1 MKKGITKALAM
12 FCATAMIV
20 SVFSFSV
27 FADEGDEEQNEQNIS
42 EEEEPETPA
51 DPQLGG
57 EEIELPFAPAP
68 ELNNQ
73 EQEQN
78 QEPTRNSTI
87 TLDQDYIDNH
97 DGHMPVEPGVYD
109 LAENITVSATADV
122 VTQDAQITINL
133 NGHTILYTGTTSM
146 YVLGKVRGTDGD
158 NAVPGGDVSPIDIL
172 ISGVVLTINGE
183 GTISGAGTTGYGSV
197 DFWINGSGV
206 GIDKDN
212 KGNPTGR
219 GGCVL
224 IEWGSKMIL
233 NGGTITGFEAQDDGG
248 AICASNG
255 AEFVMNGGE
264 ITNCTASKGG
274 AVSGQASSAK
284 AGPDGINVVA
294 KITINDGN
302 IHGNTAN
309 NHGGGVRI
317 NRCHFYLNGGTITD
331 NNANSTGGGI
341 SVVKNPKFDVAE
353 VKMQGAPKVYANKLN
368 GSTGVDKANIYLE
381 NQTFKLSGTL
391 SSDADVSFS
400 SNSSNAVVNVIK
412 INGQSYDI
420 SSIKSDKDGYGAFV
434 NGTNISIKYALP
446 KIEGYNL
453 KIGGEIILTTRV
465 SLGLYADA
473 NTSVS
478 YEYSYT
484 KTGKSPV
491 VCNGTVAF
499 GDLTASNGYYTID
512 IPVQSACMTAPIV
525 VTITYSDGEVTG
537 QEITVEQ
544 YAQYII
550 NNSSN
555 QKEIAVAKALLV
567 YGGYAQIQFGINA
580 TPEMMPKLESIEFDI
595 NNPPA
600 PTYVLEGATYLP
612 TSDPD
617 GAYYAASISLLS
629 RTEVKLYFYKDK
641 LGDAY
646 DMTVNYGSSSETISA
661 KSSGNYYIY
670 VIKGPTGNGF
680 NATAFDQSFSYS
692 VGNVSGNYAVYDY
705 LKLVEYKYHG
715 DNTNSSLKVVE
726 AYYDFAKKCQD
737 L

>member
-51 DPQLGG
+51 DPQQGG
-57 EEIELPFAPAP
+57 EDIELPFVPK
-68 ELNNQ
+68 EDLEEQ
-73 EQEQN
+73 EQEPKKG
-78 QEPTRNSTI
+78 PTRNSGMI

-133 NGHTILYTGTTSM
+133 NDHTILYTGTTSM

-158 NAVPGGDVSPIDIL
+158 NAVPGGTVSPIDIL

-206 GIDKDN
+206 GIDKNTKNN
-212 KGNPTGR
+212 KPTGR

-264 ITNCTASKGG
+264 ITNCSANKGG

-284 AGPDGINVVA
+284 EGPDGINVIA
-294 KITINDGN
+294 TITINDGN

-309 NHGGGVRI
+309 DHGGGVRI

-331 NNANSTGGGI
+331 NNAVGTGGGI

-446 KIEGYNL
+446 KIEGYSV
-453 KIGGEIILTTRV
+453 KVGGEILLTAV
-465 SLGLYADA
+465 VDLGLYADD

-478 YEYSYT
+478 YSYAYT
-484 KTGKSPV
+484 KNGASPV
-491 VCNGTVAF
+491 DCSGTVAF
-499 GDLTASNGYYTID
+499 GDLKASGSNYTLD

-525 VTITYSDGEVTG
+525 VTITYSDGTVTG
-537 QEITVEQ
+537 QEVTIEQ
-544 YAQYII
+544 YAKFII
-550 NNSSN
+550 NNSSV
-555 QKEIAVAKALLV
+555 QKEKDVAEALLI
-567 YGGYAQIQFGINA
+567 YGGYAQVQFGIN
-580 TPEMMPKLESIEFDI
+580 TDVLPEI
-595 NNPPA
+595 NNIDFNNEVADYGLMAAPYA
-600 PTYVLEGATYLP
+600 PTE
-612 TSDPD
+612 DP
-617 GAYYAASISLLS
+617 YYAFAGVKLSLLS
-629 RTEVKLYFYKDK
+629 QTEIKLYFKK
-641 LGDAY
+641 SVLGSEAPE
-646 DMTVNYGSSSETISA
+646 MTVSYSSDKITA
-661 KSSGNYYIY
+661 TASGNYYVY
-670 VIKGPTGNGF
+670 VIKGPSGNGISAAQYDSEF
-680 NATAFDQSFSYS
+680 EYS
-692 VGNVSGNYAVYDY
+692 VGSVNGTISVEFY
-705 LKLVEYKYHG
+705 LFLAK
-715 DNTNSSLKVVE
+715 NSSTNQAMVNLAE
-726 AYYDFAKKCQD
+726 AYYNFAETCQ
-737 L
+737 LL